1 MRVPSLGVGPTLPLF
16 TCVLREQSTNAS
28 LRGRVTELS
37 KVTVAEAKV
46 APGVRLLEGLNE
58 RF

>member
-28 LRGRVTELS
+28 LRGRVTDLS
-37 KVTVAEAKV
+37 KATVA
-46 APGVRLLEGLNE
+46 GVGSMQFKSFRESKN
-58 RF
+58 